1 MLSLYGTWHTFR
13 TILMATDW
21 TSENTGI
28 RDSDRKVH
36 DILRT
41 IVPVEVNLTDSIAST
56 VENEPCLFSGN
67 CVLAK

>member
-1 MLSLYGTWHTFR
+1 
-13 TILMATDW
+13 MATDW